1 MRKFK
6 GFAPGR
12 QKTIPL
18 MVQFFTDLLPLID
31 DVAELKVILFCFQA
45 LHQKEGPYRFLRL
58 RDFQDNSVLMDGLAQ
73 PDTALDGE
81 KILKAALAKAVK
93 QGALLAADV
102 LLENGAETLY
112 FMNTARGRNAV
123 EQIRGGKWRPDRN
136 TLGIEIL
143 PERPNVFALYEAN
156 VGLLTPLIADA
167 IKDAEDDYPTLW
179 IEDAIKL
186 AVEQNKRSWS
196 YIRAIL
202 ERWKQEGRNSHE
214 TAQRHRGENYLPG
227 QYDEFLKS

>member
-18 MVQFFTDLLPLID
+18 MVQFFTELMPLID
-31 DVAELKVILFCFQA
+31 DLAEMKVTLFCFQA
-45 LHQKEGPYRFLRL
+45 LHQKEGNYRFLRL
-58 RDFQDNSVLMDGLAQ
+58 RDFQDNAALMNGLG
-73 PDTALDGE
+73 TLDGGDSD
-81 KILKAALAKAVK
+81 KVLHAALAKAVTREV
-93 QGALLAADV
+93 LLAAV
-102 LLENGAETLY
+102 VALENGEETLY
-112 FMNTARGRNAV
+112 FLNTSRGRNAV
-123 EQIRGGKWRPDRN
+123 EQIRGGKWRPDRDS
-136 TLGIEIL
+136 LGIEIL

-167 IKDAEDDYPTLW
+167 IKDAEEDYPTLW

-186 AVEQNKRSWS
+186 SVEQNKRSWS

-202 ERWKQEGRNSHE
+202 ERWKLEGRNSHE
-214 TAQRHRGENYLPG
+214 KPQRHRGENYLPG